1 MIKETNAL
9 STVEAIDLLESMDV
23 EDDKKKDIKGFFKK
37 FIKLDGKEAK
47 KLREELEKLEII
59 KIKTEHIVKII
70 DILPENS
77 SELNK
82 IFVDISLNEDE
93 TNKILEIIKKYR

>member
-1 MIKETNAL
+1 MIKETKAL
-9 STVEAIDLLESMDV
+9 STIEAMDLLESIDV
-23 EDDKKKDIKGFFKK
+23 DDDKKKEIKGFFKK
-37 FIKLDGKEAK
+37 FIKVDGKEAK
-47 KLREELEKLEII
+47 KLREELENLEII

-82 IFVDISLNEDE
+82 IFVDVSLNEDE
-93 TNKILEIIKKYR
+93 TNKILEIIKKFK